1 MRDKEHRQQ
10 AEEILEP
17 LVQRLHNNVD
27 ALMAGHLPADAEASI
42 GRTLRSMVPIIGV
55 DTKAREQ
62 LSTAWRSYCR
72 FIVPIPQG
80 HARDPLLP
88 PTLHNLKLWT
98 FLLVTRRS
106 AASGRRPRAATAKRY
121 LDSLRRYCASVGYDI
136 SAETAAKAHHFIR
149 QLKRFDKHDTRSA
162 APLTPH
168 VLKILWRCLVG
179 VRPSRTG
186 LSIPRERAQIFVQA
200 LTSFAAAL
208 RSGNAAGGILL
219 GDLKLLPSRRLIVLQ
234 VRRGKRAPKTTSLVP
249 LWHSD
254 DLLSPASWL
263 FWYSEA
269 YFGRSLATM
278 VKEHPSWPLFPRKF
292 NFSTGAA
299 EPWTPAAHT
308 RRLRRALQDAGVP
321 NWQRFSGHSGRHG
334 FVTWAVSCGVEL
346 DIIAWF
352 TGHKDLN
359 SLRTY
364 LQRSWH
370 RLLEAAATLQSGLA
384 SDSDEEFSGR
394 EQGPPAFYSD
404 HDSDQDDSD
413 GG

>member
-1 MRDKEHRQQ
+1 MRDGEHRQQ
-10 AEEILEP
+10 ADDIPEP
-17 LVQRLHNNVD
+17 LVQRLHANVD
-27 ALMAGHLPADAEASI
+27 ALMAGRLSARVAASL
-42 GRTLRSMVPIIGV
+42 GNDLRSLVPIIGV

-62 LSTAWRSYCR
+62 LSTAWRSYRR
-72 FIVPIPQG
+72 FIVPIPTG
-80 HARDPLLP
+80 AARDPLLP
-88 PTLHNLKLWT
+88 PTLHNLKLWA
-98 FLLVTRRS
+98 FLLVTRKS

-121 LDSLRRYCASVGYDI
+121 LDSLRRYCASVRQDI
-136 SAETAAKAHHFIR
+136 PADTAAKAHHFIR
-149 QLKRFDKHDTRSA
+149 QLKRFDRHDTRSA

-186 LSIPRERAQIFVQA
+186 GLRVPRDRAQVFVQA

-208 RSGNAAGGILL
+208 RSGNAASGILL

-234 VRRGKRAPKTTSLVP
+234 VRRGKRTPATTSLVP

-263 FWYSEA
+263 FWYSEK
-269 YFGRSLATM
+269 YFGRSLARM
-278 VKEHPSWPLFPRKF
+278 VRDHPSWPLFPRTF
-292 NFSTGAA
+292 NLSTGAV
-299 EPWTPAAHT
+299 EPWNPAAHT
-308 RRLRRALQDAGVP
+308 RRLRHALRDAGVP

-370 RLLEAAATLQSGLA
+370 RLLEAAATLQSGWM
-384 SDSDEEFSGR
+384 SDDDEELSGS
-394 EQGPPAFYSD
+394 EHGQPAFYSD
-404 HDSDQDDSD
+404 ADDSD